1 MRASPRTYPPA
12 VPIWCAGCGH
22 FAVLNALRA
31 AIDDLE
37 LPAHEVAVLAEIGC
51 SGTIQNYLGT
61 YGYHALHGRVLPA
74 ATGVALANPDL
85 TVIGA
90 GGDGDGY
97 AIGVGHLVHA
107 FRRNASLAY
116 ILMNNETYG
125 LTKGQRSP
133 SRLSGWGESGEG
145 WLDGTLLGLAIP
157 SSTFVARGYSG
168 WFDQLRRLTR
178 EALEHARTKRGF
190 AFLEV
195 VSPCVTYQDTY
206 PRWEQALHDVDA
218 DPAHDPADR
227 AAAFATAVRLA
238 GEGRLAAG
246 LLYRDASAS
255 QGKLPAPAHAAIDL
269 GELRPR
275 YEAILDR
282 YALRP
287 GDGAADASARRE
299 PVARAPGPRSAGE
312 IAR

>member
-1 MRASPRTYPPA
+1 MTAMPRTYEPST
-12 VPIWCAGCGH
+12 PIWCAGCGH
-22 FAVLNALRA
+22 FAVLNALQATIR
-31 AIDDLE
+31 DLE
-37 LPAHEVAVLAEIGC
+37 IPLHEVVVLAGIGC

-107 FRRNASLAY
+107 FRRNTSFAY
-116 ILMNNETYG
+116 IVMNNETYG

-133 SRLSGWGESGEG
+133 SRLADSPGGGEEG
-145 WLDGTLLGLAIP
+145 SMDAALLGLSIP
-157 SSTFVARGYSG
+157 ATTFVARGYSG
-168 WFDQLRRLTR
+168 WFDQLLRLAR
-178 EALEHARTKRGF
+178 EALEHARGGRGF

-206 PRWEQALHDVDA
+206 PRWEQVLHDVQA
-218 DPAHDPADR
+218 DPAYDPADR
-227 AAAFATAVRLA
+227 AGAFSLATELAA
-238 GEGRLAAG
+238 EGKLAAG
-246 LLYRDASAS
+246 LIYR
-255 QGKLPAPAHAAIDL
+255 APAATEAREPAVPARAEIDP
-269 GELRPR
+269 ETLRSR

-282 YALRP
+282 YLLGAPDKTGPAAEAARP
-287 GDGAADASARRE
+287 AR
-299 PVARAPGPRSAGE
+299 
-312 IAR
+312 

>member
-1 MRASPRTYPPA
+1 VTAMPRTYPPA

-31 AIDDLE
+31 AIRDLE
-37 LPAHEVAVLAEIGC
+37 IPAHETVILAGIGC

-107 FRRNASLAY
+107 FRRNPSLTY

-133 SRLSGWGESGEG
+133 SRLGEWGGGEG
-145 WLDGTLLGLAIP
+145 WLDGPLLGLSIP

-178 EALEHARTKRGF
+178 EALEHARAKRGF

-206 PRWEQALHDVDA
+206 PRWEQALHDLDA
-218 DPAHDPADR
+218 DPSHDPQDR
-227 AAAFATAVRLA
+227 AGAFALA
-238 GEGRLAAG
+238 AELAAEGRLPAG
-246 LLYRDASAS
+246 LLYRAPPTGPPAD
-255 QGKLPAPAHAAIDL
+255 LPAPARAPIDPAQ
-269 GELRPR
+269 LRPR

-287 GDGAADASARRE
+287 GGAPPEPAQPSRAKARPAE
-299 PVARAPGPRSAGE
+299 VRSLDE
-312 IAR
+312 TER